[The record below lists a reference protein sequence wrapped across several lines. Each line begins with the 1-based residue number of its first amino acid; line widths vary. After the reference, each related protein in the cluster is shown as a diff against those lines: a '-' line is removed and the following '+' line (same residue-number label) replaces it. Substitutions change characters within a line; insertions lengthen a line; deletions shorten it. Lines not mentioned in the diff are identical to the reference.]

1 MASTPAP
8 PHGLHPVTLTAE
20 ECEFTAFA
28 LVESM
33 SHRQVRDFFGP
44 TEGLS
49 AVLLFAESP
58 TSPPMRFEV
67 SRLVGEIQWHADT
80 VLGANGFPHLRRPFG
95 SGRGLVGPL
104 GGPVLTPPALPFVAV
119 LPQLAELLD
128 RAAVAEGLVEQTGTG
143 VPMYLRSA
151 DR

>member
-1 MASTPAP
+1 MASTITP
-8 PHGLHPVTLTAE
+8 PGGLQPVILTAE
-20 ECEFTAFA
+20 ECEFAAFA

-33 SHRQVRDFFGP
+33 SHRKMRDFFGP

-58 TSPPMRFEV
+58 QSPPMRFEV
-67 SRLVGEIQWHADT
+67 SRLVGEIQWHADI

-95 SGRGLVGPL
+95 SGRGMGGTLE
-104 GGPVLTPPALPFVAV
+104 GPVLAPPAVPFVAV

-151 DR
+151 R